1 MKDLTRITLETEET
15 IVVRRSESIEKM
27 YCPFCSEVTYMAPP
41 HLIAAILPIGQRE
54 IFRSIEA
61 EALFSYESDLLR
73 VCLTCLENERRSLC
87 KQ

>member
-1 MKDLTRITLETEET
+1 MKDLTHITLETEET
-15 IVVRRSESIEKM
+15 VIVRQTEAIEKM
-27 YCPFCSEVTYMAPP
+27 YCPYCGEVTYMVPP
-41 HLIAAILPIGQRE
+41 HMIASILPVGERE

-61 EALFSYESDLLR
+61 AVLFSNESDLLR